1 MLGATAAAEIVAEV
15 ASIVDAAEVA
25 PAVGRA
31 VGSEVGVVGV
41 VEQAEN
47 TTLGSQVEEQK
58 AQNRIAGAQREKQG
72 SAVEEE
78 RIAEVVGNR
87 IVVVADEVCWEL
99 VGGAGTESIVV
110 DRRRR
115 EELVEGRAVE
125 HIADAD

>member
-1 MLGATAAAEIVAEV
+1 MLEATPAAEIVAEV
-15 ASIVDAAEVA
+15 ANIVDAAGVA

-58 AQNRIAGAQREKQG
+58 AQSRIAGAQREKQG
-72 SAVEEE
+72 FAVGEE

-87 IVVVADEVCWEL
+87 IVAVADEVCWKL
-99 VGGAGTESIVV
+99 VGGAGTASIAV
-110 DRRRR
+110 DMRRR